1 MFPSFFGSGSPS
13 SLPCI
18 SRLLVSMPTTRSRKR
33 TGSASSDS
41 GLPNSLPS
49 PLGLGVAIN
58 PRPLPEED
66 QDPFLEGGALA
77 SLRLDSASLSCCN
90 PRGCILGPIEHGLA
104 TPTTQEVVRMICS
117 NDKCPYSPFMH
128 LECFENF
135 EEQILS
141 CLRGM
146 SRAKS
151 WSEKQRRQNLWT
163 KKGYDLIFKFCGCQ
177 CGKGNLRKDLNHVLP
192 DPPLP
197 SLPSSS
203 SSSSVTIATDKSK
216 KKRKKSSSLS
226 SDRPSSTQAPPT
238 HAPPTQSHHAPAQ
251 TRTRSRSQR
260 NSDSVSSDNGLS
272 NYMQPFAHRTDY
284 SVFDRFLPR
293 HLINGYH
300 IKMEDD
306 GYAAGDET
314 RSFVLS
320 SLAFHRTN
328 TVSCVLC
335 DELLNVYDRYPL
347 LNGTFFL
354 SPIQLHKSSLEVEG
368 KGDDPVYMS
377 AVCLACMV
385 GLNSIKCLA
394 CGKQWNGICHQVGTL
409 YTYDLFSAT
418 PCCPASVQCNKCC
431 KPMLEVGKIS
441 LSFTSLSSIYECPF
455 CSHRAYHFLKTIEAR
470 FRVEKRHFM
479 EIK

>member
-1 MFPSFFGSGSPS
+1 
-13 SLPCI
+13 
-18 SRLLVSMPTTRSRKR
+18 MPTTRSRKR

-41 GLPNSLPS
+41 GISNSLPS

-128 LECFENF
+128 SECFENF

-226 SDRPSSTQAPPT
+226 SDRPSSAQAPPT
-238 HAPPTQSHHAPAQ
+238 HAPPTQSHHAPHRRGLVAGVRGTQ
-251 TRTRSRSQR
+251 TPYRATTVSAITCSRS
-260 NSDSVSSDNGLS
+260 
-272 NYMQPFAHRTDY
+272 
-284 SVFDRFLPR
+284 
-293 HLINGYH
+293 
-300 IKMEDD
+300 
-306 GYAAGDET
+306 
-314 RSFVLS
+314 
-320 SLAFHRTN
+320 
-328 TVSCVLC
+328 
-335 DELLNVYDRYPL
+335 
-347 LNGTFFL
+347 
-354 SPIQLHKSSLEVEG
+354 PIG
-368 KGDDPVYMS
+368 P
-377 AVCLACMV
+377 
-385 GLNSIKCLA
+385 I
-394 CGKQWNGICHQVGTL
+394 TL
-409 YTYDLFSAT
+409 YLT
-418 PCCPASVQCNKCC
+418 
-431 KPMLEVGKIS
+431 G
-441 LSFTSLSSIYECPF
+441 SFPVTSSTGTTSRWRRRL
-455 CSHRAYHFLKTIEAR
+455 RGR
-470 FRVEKRHFM
+470 
-479 EIK
+479 